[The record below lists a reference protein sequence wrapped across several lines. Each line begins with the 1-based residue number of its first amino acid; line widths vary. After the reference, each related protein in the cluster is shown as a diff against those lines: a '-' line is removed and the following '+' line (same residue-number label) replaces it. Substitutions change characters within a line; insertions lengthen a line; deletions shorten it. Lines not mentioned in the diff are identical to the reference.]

1 MKNQRQCSTG
11 RMKGAKGQVAFEFLV
26 IYTVF
31 MIAFI
36 ATVYVSSNKAV
47 AQQLYAE
54 QVYAQEIGSR
64 FAQEI
69 NSAARFHGYEK
80 TYYFSDTIKGSSYE
94 LNITGGTMVM
104 FYMDRG
110 VYYYP
115 LMTKNISINGQD
127 TSVTSQGIEVARGF
141 MTLRNLDGKVEI
153 RQ

>member
-1 MKNQRQCSTG
+1 MRNQRQSSTG
-11 RMKGAKGQVAFEFLV
+11 RMKGQVAFEFLV

-36 ATVYVSSNKAV
+36 ATVYVSSQRALY
-47 AQQLYAE
+47 QQLYAE

-69 NSAARFHGYEK
+69 NAAARFHGYEK

-94 LNITGGTMVM
+94 INVTGGTMVM
-104 FYMDRG
+104 QYRDRG

-115 LMTKNISINGQD
+115 LMTTDISINGQD
-127 TSVTSQGIEVARGF
+127 TNVTSQEINVTKGF
-141 MTLRNLDGKVEI
+141 MTLRNLDGKVDI